1 MLKSG
6 LDLISGQIFL
16 FSNASMQSVGIYEA
30 KTRFS
35 ALIELVEQGEEVRIT
50 RHGKEVVRMLPV
62 RRRPVITDEQIAR
75 ELAQI
80 EALQATVRAAQAPD
94 SAARLRHAGRS
105 QA

>member
-1 MLKSG
+1 
-6 LDLISGQIFL
+6 
-16 FSNASMQSVGIYEA
+16 MQSVGIYEA

-75 ELAQI
+75 ELEHMQ
-80 EALQATVRAAQAPD
+80 ALQATVRAPQAPD
-94 SAARLRHAGRS
+94 STTRLRHAGRS
-105 QA
+105 KA